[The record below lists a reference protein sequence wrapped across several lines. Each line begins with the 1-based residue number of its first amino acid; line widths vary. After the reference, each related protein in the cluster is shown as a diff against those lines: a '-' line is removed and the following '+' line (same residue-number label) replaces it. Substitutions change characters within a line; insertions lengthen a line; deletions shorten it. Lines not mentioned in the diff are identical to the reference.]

1 MLATKNT
8 LPRLWFDWW
17 GNLINGSIEHWLTG
31 TGSKKRGVFALIN
44 EHIKSAKHGEQKRS
58 STISTTIKTYDSK
71 TTNTVAISTDINI
84 KRRDQSC
91 TGGSDFAFAV
101 KKARRQPCP
110 LPDQGHQGAHRS
122 LEANRNPSRLKAYP
136 QSTARSIT

>member
-31 TGSKKRGVFALIN
+31 TGSKKRGVFALTN
-44 EHIKSAKHGEQKRS
+44 ENNKSANHGEQERS

-71 TTNTVAISTDINI
+71 ISSTVLTNTEINNE
-84 KRRDQSC
+84 RRDQYC
-91 TGGSDFAFAV
+91 AGFSDFACTV
-101 KKARRQPCP
+101 KKSAAPTVPPARPGPPRC
-110 LPDQGHQGAHRS
+110 
-122 LEANRNPSRLKAYP
+122 
-136 QSTARSIT
+136 T